1 VKYKSLIKI
10 NAYLILVFIQGCSYL
25 DTEKIGRVLSTDYYE
40 LDTTPKDAERY
51 QCDLNKQFFLK
62 DINSENQ
69 KKDKWI
75 IFKNKEYRLI
85 QTDPGIYENELIT
98 LVVDNLT
105 ANIKPK
111 KPELEEFS
119 FSNCNLAP
127 LK

>member
-1 VKYKSLIKI
+1 MKYKNLIKI
-10 NAYLILVFIQGCSYL
+10 NVLLILIFIQGCSYL

-51 QCDLNKQFFLK
+51 QCDQNKQFFLK
-62 DINSENQ
+62 DIKSDNQ
-69 KKDKWI
+69 KIDKWI

-85 QTDPGIYENELIT
+85 QSEPGAYENELII

-105 ANIKPK
+105 AYIKPK

-119 FSNCNLAP
+119 FSNCNRVS

>member
-1 VKYKSLIKI
+1 MKYKNLIKI
-10 NAYLILVFIQGCSYL
+10 NVLLILILIQGCSYL

-51 QCDLNKQFFLK
+51 QCEQNKEFFLK
-62 DINSENQ
+62 DIKSDNQ
-69 KKDKWI
+69 KIDKWI

-85 QTDPGIYENELIT
+85 QSEPGAYENELII

-111 KPELEEFS
+111 ETELEEFS
-119 FSNCNLAP
+119 FSNCNRVS

>member
-1 VKYKSLIKI
+1 MKYKNLIKI
-10 NAYLILVFIQGCSYL
+10 NVLLILIFIQGCSYL

-51 QCDLNKQFFLK
+51 QCDQNKQFFLK
-62 DINSENQ
+62 DIKSDNQ
-69 KKDKWI
+69 KIDKWI

-85 QTDPGIYENELIT
+85 QSEPGAYENELII

-111 KPELEEFS
+111 KPEFEEFS
-119 FSNCNLAP
+119 FSNCNRVS